1 MSIFLG
7 NGSASNIFLGSTPV
21 ETIFTGNN
29 LVYQRVIPTTTTT
42 TTTTTSTTT
51 TTAAPSIPTNGLQ
64 FYVNAATASS
74 YPGSGSTWY
83 DLSANGY
90 HLTMS
95 GGTFT
100 GSNSIAFNGSQYAA
114 LGNNAHLDWPHPT
127 ASITLL
133 TFYKPSSTGTI
144 SGVRQIACKE
154 ETYVGSPIKGYG
166 LQYNGNTGGS
176 EGRFG
181 NDMLGTEAGNQRRL
195 LLETTNAYQTS
206 VFRFN
211 GFTYDGGLQTAGAC
225 KLYFD
230 GVSGSVA
237 VSTRAN
243 TLTVGSATSNSSN
256 TKFTLAGRNAT
267 TTDAF
272 TGRIGAV
279 LQYNRAL
286 SATEVT
292 TIYNILSASFTN

>member
-1 MSIFLG
+1 MPVFLGNNAPTNIFLG
-7 NGSASNIFLGSTPV
+7 NQQIQTVFAGS
-21 ETIFTGNN
+21 N
-29 LVYQRVIPTTTTT
+29 LVF
-42 TTTTTSTTT
+42 SS
-51 TTAAPSIPTNGLQ
+51 AATIPTNGLQ
-64 FYVNAATASS
+64 FYVNASTASS

-114 LGNNAHLDWPHPT
+114 LGNNAHLDWAHPT

-144 SGVRQIACKE
+144 SGVRQVACKE
-154 ETYVGSPIKGYG
+154 ETYVGVPIAGYG

-181 NDMLGTEAGNQRRL
+181 NDMLGYEGGNQRRL

-243 TLTVGSATSNSSN
+243 TLTSTATTSNA
-256 TKFTLAGRNAT
+256 TTAKFTLAGRNAT

-286 SATEVT
+286 SSTEIT

>member
-1 MSIFLG
+1 MSIFSG
-7 NGSASNIFLGSTPV
+7 NNNLTTLYRGNALV
-21 ETIFTGNN
+21 EAVYSGNN
-29 LVYQRVIPTTTTT
+29 LIFQKST
-42 TTTTTSTTT
+42 TTTTTST

-64 FYVNAATASS
+64 FYVNASTASS

-114 LGNNAHLDWPHPT
+114 LGNNAHLDWAHPT

-144 SGVRQIACKE
+144 SGVRQVACKE
-154 ETYVGSPIKGYG
+154 ETYVGSPIAGYG

-181 NDMLGTEAGNQRRL
+181 NDMLGYEGGNQRRL

-243 TLTVGSATSNSSN
+243 TLTSTATTTNA
-256 TKFTLAGRNAT
+256 TTAKFTLAGRNAT

-286 SATEVT
+286 SSTEIT

>member
-7 NGSASNIFLGSTPV
+7 NNTPTNVYLGSSQIQKV
-21 ETIFTGNN
+21 YAGSS
-29 LVYQRVIPTTTTT
+29 LVYQFATTPVIPTD
-42 TTTTTSTTT
+42 
-51 TTAAPSIPTNGLQ
+51 GLQ

-95 GGTFT
+95 GTPTFT
-100 GSNSIAFNGSQYAA
+100 GSNSIAFNGSSQYAS

-144 SGVRQIACKE
+144 SGVKQIVCKE

-181 NDMLGTEAGNQRRL
+181 NDMLATEAGAQKRL

-225 KLYFD
+225 KIYYD

-237 VSTRAN
+237 TSTRAN
-243 TLTVGSATSNSSN
+243 TLTVGSATSNASN
-256 TKFTLAGRNAT
+256 TKFTLAARNAT

-272 TGRIGAV
+272 SGRIGAV

-286 SATEVT
+286 SSTEIT
-292 TIYNILSASFTN
+292 TIYNILSSSFTN